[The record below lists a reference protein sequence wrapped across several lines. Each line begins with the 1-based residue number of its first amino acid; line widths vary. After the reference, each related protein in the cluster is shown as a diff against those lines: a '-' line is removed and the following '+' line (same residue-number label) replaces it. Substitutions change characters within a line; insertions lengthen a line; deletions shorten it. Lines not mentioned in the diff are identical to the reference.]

1 MNDQDKK
8 CAEMN
13 TLPNETINDVFDN
26 NTKTWTNYKI
36 NGDTSVKCDTCIK
49 RETSNNT
56 YFFNRQSYLDSRGK
70 SLRTHNTI
78 SSYDDT
84 STTNEYELQAGKKCS
99 SSSFKFFKGVGCPI
113 CSNSGYRGRTVIEE
127 VMVMGRKIRDLVQ
140 SGASA
145 DEIRDAA
152 MATGMTT
159 LGISGLRKIE
169 AGITTIDEVLQA
181 VQEKEELTTICPH
194 CEKEVNLDFRDC
206 PYCNK
211 TMVPICQSCQRIVQ
225 PDWVICPYCRQDLTG
240 EG

>member
-99 SSSFKFFKGVGCPI
+99 SSSFKFFKGVLKY
-113 CSNSGYRGRTVIEE
+113 SNPQYSKNSAVSSSNRIARLKYETITKNYNSLNNNLLPSYKTNLKYRGHSEAPNIL
-127 VMVMGRKIRDLVQ
+127 KNK
-140 SGASA
+140 
-145 DEIRDAA
+145 
-152 MATGMTT
+152 
-159 LGISGLRKIE
+159 ISGKI
-169 AGITTIDEVLQA
+169 
-181 VQEKEELTTICPH
+181 CM
-194 CEKEVNLDFRDC
+194 
-206 PYCNK
+206 K
-211 TMVPICQSCQRIVQ
+211 TRGNRRCMKFM
-225 PDWVICPYCRQDLTG
+225 
-240 EG
+240 